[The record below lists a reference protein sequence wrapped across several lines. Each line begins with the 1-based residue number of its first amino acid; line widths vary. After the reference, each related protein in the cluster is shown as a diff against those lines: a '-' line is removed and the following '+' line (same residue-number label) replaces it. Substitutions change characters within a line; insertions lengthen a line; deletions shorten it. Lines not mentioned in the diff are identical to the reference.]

1 MQLRLSHH
9 SWLSSRVIRLD
20 LWTPTVCQNV
30 DVFPVFSTTYQCNVC
45 ALSIFFPLKHITL
58 DFFSTEVL
66 PQLQCFV
73 TVIKCP
79 VKSNSREHRLIM
91 SYSSRGLGCVMA
103 ENTWLHKGN
112 VCSWGKKLIDSIA
125 VRRKRMNRK
134 WGWETK
140 HHGLPRVTHFF
151 QWGSTSYRFQSSQ
164 TVPPAQNQVWKH
176 RTLWRT
182 SRVQTSAS
190 RIWLSQVLDPK
201 LFMQN
206 SLKCN

>member
-1 MQLRLSHH
+1 MSRSLNSYCLSKCRCISCVLYYLSMQCLCIKH
-9 SWLSSRVIRLD
+9 
-20 LWTPTVCQNV
+20 
-30 DVFPVFSTTYQCNVC
+30 
-45 ALSIFFPLKHITL
+45 FFPLKHITL

-66 PQLQCFV
+66 PQLQSFV

-125 VRRKRMNRK
+125 VRRKRMNRE

-140 HHGLPRVTHFF
+140 HHGLPPVTHFL
-151 QWGSTSYRFQSSQ
+151 Q
-164 TVPPAQNQVWKH
+164 
-176 RTLWRT
+176 
-182 SRVQTSAS
+182 
-190 RIWLSQVLDPK
+190 
-201 LFMQN
+201 
-206 SLKCN
+206 